1 MNLAEAAAI
10 LRRWSPRRVGGR
22 PLGSTEWQRDIGV
35 QLESLFDWLLKRREL
50 DDAGSELPAAFD
62 ALPAASLPHAA
73 VVMAS
78 ADLCGASP
86 DDALQVA
93 LLSVLLHAAL
103 LSDDA
108 VPAASPSPQ
117 RRTDDDHFA
126 PALWRARVARTLLAA
141 VESHNPG
148 DSALQGIQA
157 TLRPE
162 RHATVLQPALQ
173 GWVWQCT
180 TPLARFRLD
189 SVVDRCACID
199 MACADMV
206 LQCSGRIEDPGMGVA
221 LRVFAGRLGAAL
233 LVRQLH
239 ELRRV
244 RALRQPAPTAAWHV
258 EHRAFASAC
267 QRATSVHIDAA
278 VRAIG
283 ALPVGPVRRAGLR
296 TMCDR
301 WRVESLAALH
311 ANDAALMPTVN
322 ASGPAET
329 QRRFDNIRAGSRPPR
344 GRA

>member
-189 SVVDRCACID
+189 AIVDRFTCID
-199 MACADMV
+199 MACADVV
-206 LQCSGRIEDPGMGVA
+206 LKCSGRVEDPA
-221 LRVFAGRLGAAL
+221 LGAALQVFAGRLGAAL

-244 RALRQPAPTAAWHV
+244 RALRHAAPTPAWHV

-267 QRATSVHIDAA
+267 QRATSVHVDAA
-278 VRAIG
+278 LRAIG
-283 ALPVGPVRRAGLR
+283 ALPIGPDRRAAMRAL
-296 TMCDR
+296 CDR
-301 WRVESLAALH
+301 LRVENLAALH
-311 ANDAALMPTVN
+311 TNDAALMPPVAATRHPGT
-322 ASGPAET
+322 A
-329 QRRFDNIRAGSRPPR
+329 R
-344 GRA
+344 GA